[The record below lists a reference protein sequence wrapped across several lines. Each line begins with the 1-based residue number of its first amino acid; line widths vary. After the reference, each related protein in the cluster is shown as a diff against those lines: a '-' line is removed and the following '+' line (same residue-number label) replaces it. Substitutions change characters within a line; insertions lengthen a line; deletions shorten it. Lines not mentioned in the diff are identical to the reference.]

1 MTTPANIKTY
11 ITALDSQFS
20 AGIATEHSHRPALKA
35 LLESAIPQALVTNEP
50 QQIAC
55 GAPDFVLTRNNIP
68 LGYIEAKDIEKNLD
82 DKAHKAQLHRY
93 TKSLDNL
100 IFTNYLEFRLHRDG
114 KQVSAVTIAEVSG
127 TRIKPKPANFD
138 AFIDILNT
146 FADYHGQTITTANDL
161 AKRMAVKARMLAAMI
176 TQALNR
182 DADIPE
188 HTSPQASHDS
198 ALPGQLDA
206 FRKHLI
212 HDIEPPAFADIYAQT
227 VAYGMFA
234 ARLHDPSP
242 ATFTRT
248 EAAEL
253 IPANNPFLRKFF
265 QHIAGYD
272 LDERIRWSV
281 DDLADLF
288 RAADVGA
295 LMKDYGKATQRNDP
309 FLHFY
314 ETFLGEYDPK
324 LRKSR
329 GVYYTP
335 EPVVN
340 FIVRAVDE
348 ILQTE
353 FNLPQGL
360 ADTGK
365 TTIEIDAQPSTDK
378 HKNKPEKHT
387 KEVHQVQI
395 LDPATGT
402 GTFLAAIIQHI
413 YQNRF
418 TTQKGIW
425 PGYVKNDLIPRL
437 NGFEVLMASYA
448 MAHTKLEMVLRDSG
462 CKLSATDRLR
472 VFLTNSLEEHDP
484 DTGTLFAQWLSTE
497 ANEANFIKRDTPVMI
512 VIGNP
517 PYSGESAN
525 KGEWIAGLL
534 NDYKQEPGGGK
545 LQEKNSKWINDDYV
559 KFIRYGQHYIDRTGK
574 GMLAYINNHS
584 FLDNPTFRGMRWNL
598 LQSFDAIYIIDLH
611 GNSKKKETAPD
622 GSADKN
628 VFDIQQ
634 GVSINLFVKTG
645 HKKKDELAR
654 VFHYDL
660 YGERESKYQFLWE
673 NDFGKI
679 DFTELTPQEP
689 LYFFVPKDYGL
700 QVEYEKGFNVK
711 ELFLENGT
719 GVVTKR
725 DKLSIHF
732 LKEKALEA
740 ARDIIDL
747 EKEDFYKKYDLPEDV
762 RDWKYKWAKDD
773 ILKFGVRDK
782 LIQSIQYRPF
792 DIRSIVYTRQS
803 RGFIGWPVLQI
814 MRHFLEGENVGLAV
828 GRQGQVV
835 GDTPWCL
842 SFITKNMTDFNLF
855 YRGGNV
861 VMPLYFYPAPDT
873 KQQTL
878 DNKQTR
884 EPNLDKTI
892 VQTIATTLGLH
903 FTPEKENDN
912 NTFAPID
919 LLDYIYATLHSPT
932 YRQHY
937 KEFLKIDFPRIP
949 HPTNKKS
956 FRQLAKLGSELRT
969 LHLLE
974 NKTLDTPITGYPQP
988 GDNIV
993 TKPKYEITTPKTRL
1007 GTLHINPTQH
1017 FTNVPETAWNF
1028 HIGGYQPAQKWLK
1041 DRKGKTLTHTDI
1053 MHYQK
1058 IIVALFETNRLMEE
1072 IDLVSC
1078 GKIESKHI
1086 TNRRN

>member
-50 QQIAC
+50 RQIAC

-68 LGYIEAKDIEKNLD
+68 LGYIEAKDIGKNLD

-138 AFIDILNT
+138 TFIDILNT

-161 AKRMAVKARMLAAMI
+161 AQRMAVKARMLAAMI

-182 DADIPE
+182 DADTPE
-188 HTSPQASHDS
+188 HTSPQAGHDS

-212 HDIEPPAFADIYAQT
+212 HDIEAPAFADIYAQT

-234 ARLHDPSP
+234 ARLHDPTP

-378 HKNKPEKHT
+378 RKKGKLEKHT

-402 GTFLAAIIQHI
+402 GTFLAAIVQHI
-413 YQNRF
+413 YENHF
-418 TTQKGIW
+418 ATQKGIW

-462 CKLSATDRLR
+462 CQLSATDRLR

-517 PYSGESAN
+517 PYAVSSSN
-525 KGEWIAGLL
+525 KGEWIQELL
-534 NDYKQEPGGGK
+534 KDYKKDLNERK
-545 LQEKNSKWINDDYV
+545 LNLDDDYI
-559 KFIRYGQHYIDRTGK
+559 KFIRYGEYMIGKTGK
-574 GMLAYINNHS
+574 GVLAYISNNS
-584 FLDNPTFRGMRWNL
+584 FLSGVTHRQMRKHLLETF
-598 LQSFDAIYIIDLH
+598 DKIYILDLH
-611 GNSKKKETAPD
+611 GDSRKREIAPD
-622 GSADKN
+622 GSPDKN
-628 VFDIQQ
+628 VFDIMQ
-634 GVSINLFVKTG
+634 GVSINLFIKTPE
-645 HKKKDELAR
+645 HKSALAN
-654 VFHYDL
+654 VFHFDL
-660 YGERESKYQFLWE
+660 YGSREAKYNFLW
-673 NDFGKI
+673 DHDLSQVKYKKI
-679 DFTELTPQEP
+679 DAKEP
-689 LYFFVPKDYGL
+689 YYFFVPKDFTA
-700 QVEYEKGFNVK
+700 QVLYEKGFSVT
-711 ELFLENGT
+711 ELFKNYNS
-719 GVVTKR
+719 GVITRCDVLTIQFTPEEISFVVK
-725 DKLSIHF
+725 DFLSLKVDE
-732 LKEKALEA
+732 LKEKYPEKKDGVNWNFVSAKK
-740 ARDIIDL
+740 DL
-747 EKEDFYKKYDLPEDV
+747 ESKNFEFTNTL
-762 RDWKYKWAKDD
+762 
-773 ILKFGVRDK
+773 
-782 LIQSIQYRPF
+782 YRIF
-792 DIRSIVYTRQS
+792 DNRSTVQTKIS
-803 RGFIGWPVLQI
+803 SGFISRPGHKT
-814 MRHFLEGENVGLAV
+814 MRHMLAGENIGLLTSRSFSGPEFNRV
-828 GRQGQVV
+828 
-835 GDTPWCL
+835 
-842 SFITKNMTDFNLF
+842 FITDKISDIHSASDQSYHF
-855 YRGGNV
+855 
-861 VMPLYFYPAPDT
+861 PLYLYPDT

-878 DNKQTR
+878 DTKQTR

-919 LLDYIYATLHSPT
+919 LLDYIYAILYSPA
-932 YRQHY
+932 YRKRY
-937 KEFLKIDFPRIP
+937 NEFLKIDFPRVP
-949 HPTNKKS
+949 YPTDKKL
-956 FRQLAKLGSELRT
+956 FRQLVKLGGELRT

-974 NKTLDTPITGYPQP
+974 SKTIDTPITGYPQT
-988 GDNIV
+988 GDNV
-993 TKPKYEITTPKTRL
+993 VANKPEYEITDPKNRL
-1007 GTLHINPTQH
+1007 GTVHINPDQY

-1028 HIGGYQPAQKWLK
+1028 PIGGYQPAQKWLK

-1058 IIVALFETNRLMEE
+1058 IIVALTETNRLMKE
-1072 IDLVSC
+1072 ID
-1078 GKIESKHI
+1078 KI
-1086 TNRRN
+1086 TLGTP

>member
-50 QQIAC
+50 RQIAC

-138 AFIDILNT
+138 SFIDILNT

-182 DADIPE
+182 DADTPE
-188 HTSPQASHDS
+188 HTSPQAGHDS

-234 ARLHDPSP
+234 ARLHDPTP

-378 HKNKPEKHT
+378 RKKGKLEKHT

-574 GMLAYINNHS
+574 GMLAYINNHG

-598 LQSFDAIYIIDLH
+598 LQSFDKIYIIDLH

-645 HKKKDELAR
+645 NKKKDELAR

-673 NDFGKI
+673 NDFGKV

-689 LYFFVPKDYGL
+689 QYFFVPKDYGL
-700 QVEYEKGFNVK
+700 QAEYEKGFSVK
-711 ELFLENGT
+711 ELFLD
-719 GVVTKR
+719 KR
-725 DKLSIHF
+725 NWHSNK
-732 LKEKALEA
+732 K
-740 ARDIIDL
+740 RQTID
-747 EKEDFYKKYDLPEDV
+747 
-762 RDWKYKWAKDD
+762 
-773 ILKFGVRDK
+773 
-782 LIQSIQYRPF
+782 S
-792 DIRSIVYTRQS
+792 
-803 RGFIGWPVLQI
+803 
-814 MRHFLEGENVGLAV
+814 FLE
-828 GRQGQVV
+828 
-835 GDTPWCL
+835 
-842 SFITKNMTDFNLF
+842 
-855 YRGGNV
+855 
-861 VMPLYFYPAPDT
+861 
-873 KQQTL
+873 
-878 DNKQTR
+878 
-884 EPNLDKTI
+884 
-892 VQTIATTLGLH
+892 
-903 FTPEKENDN
+903 
-912 NTFAPID
+912 
-919 LLDYIYATLHSPT
+919 
-932 YRQHY
+932 
-937 KEFLKIDFPRIP
+937 
-949 HPTNKKS
+949 
-956 FRQLAKLGSELRT
+956 
-969 LHLLE
+969 
-974 NKTLDTPITGYPQP
+974 
-988 GDNIV
+988 
-993 TKPKYEITTPKTRL
+993 
-1007 GTLHINPTQH
+1007 
-1017 FTNVPETAWNF
+1017 
-1028 HIGGYQPAQKWLK
+1028 
-1041 DRKGKTLTHTDI
+1041 RKGT
-1053 MHYQK
+1053 
-1058 IIVALFETNRLMEE
+1058 
-1072 IDLVSC
+1072 
-1078 GKIESKHI
+1078 
-1086 TNRRN
+1086 